1 MVYDRELSIPVV
13 LDTFSKGG
21 AIEHA
26 ARFVYGELRQR
37 AGVRTRLIGAAE
49 MEFGMQGEPDAIVFL
64 APEADVRL
72 AGYDDTPT
80 GVVAVSTGSLHGTG
94 SIETS
99 LAVLRELGRLTLF
112 WDVDARNDGES
123 FAGRHGLSDEAV
135 ARGTERFLSEL
146 IRMASGLRRGELALA
161 GSAGPPQDGR

>member
-1 MVYDRELSIPVV
+1 M
-13 LDTFSKGG
+13 
-21 AIEHA
+21 
-26 ARFVYGELRQR
+26 
-37 AGVRTRLIGAAE
+37 
-49 MEFGMQGEPDAIVFL
+49 
-64 APEADVRL
+64 
-72 AGYDDTPT
+72 
-80 GVVAVSTGSLHGTG
+80 AVSTGTLRGTG

-112 WDVDARNDGES
+112 WDVDARNDGEP
-123 FAGRHGLSDEAV
+123 FAGRHRLPHDPI